1 MKEVFALDIGTR
13 AVIGLIMQK
22 TEQGFN
28 IIASSRTEHNQR
40 AMYDGQVHDVDE
52 VARAVLKVKQELEAK
67 TGIKLKKV
75 AVAAAGRAIC
85 TQTASA
91 RREEVFPIIWEK
103 ADVVSLEMEAVQNDL
118 RKIGGEVD
126 KGLLH
131 CVGYSTT
138 KQQLEDLAITSLIGQ
153 TGKKAEITVIAT
165 FLPRSVVNGL
175 IAVLRR
181 IDLEMETL
189 TLEPIAAGQ
198 AAIPPDM
205 RRLNL
210 ALVDIGAGT
219 ADIALTKEG
228 SFFAYGMVPM
238 AGDEVTE
245 TLCSH
250 YLLEFREAEK
260 IKKSLAIENKIE
272 ISNFFGEKLLL
283 STDEILEVIKP
294 TVNTI
299 AERLS
304 QEIILLNGGTKPQAV
319 ILVGGGSLT
328 PLLKE
333 TVAEKMEIPPSRV
346 GIQVRE
352 RLASMLGEEEVLS
365 GSDVI
370 TPIGIGMTALNNQ
383 GLHYYAVS
391 VNGLNIPLFDLQPAT
406 VADTLLAA
414 GIQPRSI
421 VARPGAALVYELNG
435 EMKILKGELG
445 KPAEISV
452 NGLPTDLDII
462 TKAGDNI
469 NFVPGQAGADAQ
481 ARIKDVYTVSC
492 QQIIFN
498 GKEEQIRPL
507 ILLDG
512 QEVDEDEWL
521 RDGCKLIIKEKNSL
535 FALLR
540 AKGYSLAE
548 LNKRVIS
555 INGRSQ
561 EIPPGLEVE
570 INNQII
576 NQDYIFKNNDRINL
590 KERKIRLKD
599 LDIAAEPMRFLVNGR
614 EFYLPPYEKKIFAQG
629 KELSPDDLVVDNMD
643 LRVEGFTRK
652 PILSELFPY
661 LNLEAKTIPGGR
673 LQMSVN
679 GKSADFTTELN
690 PGDRIFVS
698 WVKNAIS

>member
-103 ADVVSLEMEAVQNDL
+103 ADVVSLEMEAVQNAL
-118 RKIGGEVD
+118 RKISGELD

-304 QEIILLNGGTKPQAV
+304 QEILLLNGGTKPQAV

-328 PLLKE
+328 PLLRE

>member
-1 MKEVFALDIGTR
+1 
-13 AVIGLIMQK
+13 
-22 TEQGFN
+22 
-28 IIASSRTEHNQR
+28 
-40 AMYDGQVHDVDE
+40 
-52 VARAVLKVKQELEAK
+52 
-67 TGIKLKKV
+67 
-75 AVAAAGRAIC
+75 
-85 TQTASA
+85 
-91 RREEVFPIIWEK
+91 
-103 ADVVSLEMEAVQNDL
+103 
-118 RKIGGEVD
+118 
-126 KGLLH
+126 
-131 CVGYSTT
+131 
-138 KQQLEDLAITSLIGQ
+138 
-153 TGKKAEITVIAT
+153 
-165 FLPRSVVNGL
+165 
-175 IAVLRR
+175 
-181 IDLEMETL
+181 
-189 TLEPIAAGQ
+189 
-198 AAIPPDM
+198 
-205 RRLNL
+205 
-210 ALVDIGAGT
+210 
-219 ADIALTKEG
+219 
-228 SFFAYGMVPM
+228 
-238 AGDEVTE
+238 
-245 TLCSH
+245 
-250 YLLEFREAEK
+250 
-260 IKKSLAIENKIE
+260 
-272 ISNFFGEKLLL
+272 
-283 STDEILEVIKP
+283 
-294 TVNTI
+294 
-299 AERLS
+299 
-304 QEIILLNGGTKPQAV
+304 
-319 ILVGGGSLT
+319 
-328 PLLKE
+328 
-333 TVAEKMEIPPSRV
+333 
-346 GIQVRE
+346 
-352 RLASMLGEEEVLS
+352 
-365 GSDVI
+365 
-370 TPIGIGMTALNNQ
+370 
-383 GLHYYAVS
+383 
-391 VNGLNIPLFDLQPAT
+391 T

>member
-103 ADVVSLEMEAVQNDL
+103 ADVVSLEMEAVQNAL
-118 RKIGGEVD
+118 RKISGELD

-304 QEIILLNGGTKPQAV
+304 QEILLLNGGTKPQAV

-328 PLLKE
+328 PLLRE

-521 RDGCKLIIKEKNSL
+521 KDGCKLIIKEKNSL

>member
-28 IIASSRTEHNQR
+28 IIASSRAEHTQR

-52 VARAVLKVKQELEAK
+52 VARAALKVKQELEAK
-67 TGIKLKKV
+67 TGTKLKKV

-91 RREEVFPIIWEK
+91 RREEIFPIIWEK
-103 ADVVSLEMEAVQNDL
+103 TDVVSLEMEAVQNAL
-118 RKIGGEVD
+118 RKIDGELD
-126 KGLLH
+126 RGLLH
-131 CVGYSTT
+131 CVGYSTI

-165 FLPRSVVNGL
+165 FLPRSVVDGL

-198 AAIPPDM
+198 AAIPLDM

-210 ALVDIGAGT
+210 ALIDIGAGT

-245 TLCSH
+245 ALCSH
-250 YLLEFREAEK
+250 YLLEFQEAEK
-260 IKKSLAIENKIE
+260 IKKSLAVENKIE
-272 ISNFFGEKLLL
+272 ISNFFGEKVLLA
-283 STDEILEVIKP
+283 TDEILEVVKP

-304 QEIILLNGGTKPQAV
+304 QEILLLNGGTKPQAV

-328 PLLKE
+328 PLLRE
-333 TVAEKMEIPPSRV
+333 TVAEKMEMPPSRV

-352 RLASMLGEEEVLS
+352 RLSSISGEEVLS

-383 GLHYYAVS
+383 GLHYYTVS

-435 EMKILKGELG
+435 EMKVLKGELG

-452 NGLPTDLDII
+452 NGLPTDLDTI
-462 TKAGDNI
+462 TKAGDI
-469 NFVPGQAGADAQ
+469 ITFVPGQPGKDAR
-481 ARIKDVYTVSC
+481 AKIKDVYTFSC

-507 ILLDG
+507 IFLDG

-521 RDGCKLIIKEKNSL
+521 RDGCKLVIKENNSL

-540 AKGYSLAE
+540 AKGFSLSE

-555 INGRSQ
+555 INGRKQ
-561 EIPPGLEVE
+561 EIPAGLEVE
-570 INNQII
+570 INGLII
-576 NQDYIFKNNDRINL
+576 NQDYILKNNDKISL

-599 LDIAAEPMRFLVNGR
+599 LDIEAEPMRFLVNGR

-629 KELSPDDLVVDNMD
+629 KELSPDDLVVDNME
-643 LRVEGFTRK
+643 LRIEGFTRK

-661 LNLEAKTIPGGR
+661 LNLEAKTIPGGK

-679 GKSADFTTELN
+679 GKSAGFTTELN
-690 PGDRIFVS
+690 PGDRILVS
-698 WVKNAIS
+698 WVRNAIS